1 MGEMRI
7 RFGWLT
13 IVGALLLFATLKMAA
28 MSAQDEKPTI
38 HPVRADHP
46 PKLEDYLNP
55 NAEPPGFKI
64 TEFLQREPH
73 DGTPVSQETA
83 AYISYDDRFLYVA
96 FICKADP
103 HTLRAHMVK
112 REDIVGDDS
121 VSVSLDTFHDGQRAY
136 EFFANPLGIQLDGI
150 TAEGVEDD
158 DFSFDTVWQS
168 KGKITKD
175 GYVVLFS
182 IAFKSLRFHSRSKR
196 ASTWGIALGRV
207 IPGNRELS
215 TWPLLTTKMEAYV
228 PQFANMDS
236 PENAHSGRNIEL
248 TPYGFAGGEK
258 FLDTTAAPPVVTS
271 QPVYRGGIDAKV
283 VIHDQITIDATV
295 NPDFSQV
302 ESDESQVTTN
312 QRYEVFFPE
321 KRPFFLENSD
331 YFSTPETLLFTRRIV
346 DPQYGLRLTGKIGD
360 WKVGFLGIDDRAP
373 GQILSTSD
381 PLFGDR
387 AEIFAGRVQ
396 RVFNG
401 GSSNVGLMFTRRQF
415 GGNSTTVGSFDTR
428 LKLGRNWIFTGQYME
443 SMAQNS
449 TIQTIFDP
457 ITGLPTGSLPNS
469 ALGRDLGSA
478 IFAELK
484 HVGRGFNWSTGYVDR
499 TANFAGDDLGFFTRT
514 DIRQLRESASYQWKP
529 EGGMLTSVGP
539 NFSGYATIDHTNVLQ
554 DWYADLP
561 MVFNFKG
568 PSSFSVGRTESYE
581 FYQGIG
587 FRKQASYGT
596 FSTDKLRVVGLS
608 AAYLQGVEINYF
620 PAAGRIPTLGLSN
633 EASAGL
639 TFKPM
644 KRLKFEERYIF
655 SRLGDPASRTVI
667 LENHIARSKIN
678 FQASKPLSFR
688 VIVDYNGLGGNPLLA
703 DLEHTRR
710 FSYDALITYLIH
722 PGTAFYIGYS
732 DQYENLQIDPTD
744 PLGLR
749 RTPDFLNHLA
759 ARQFFVKLSYSF
771 RM

>member
-1 MGEMRI
+1 MGEMRF

-13 IVGALLLFATLKMAA
+13 IVGTLLLLATLKVAA
-28 MSAQDEKPTI
+28 MSAQGEKPTI
-38 HPVRADHP
+38 RPVRAERP

-55 NAEPPGFKI
+55 IAERPGFKV

-73 DGTPVSQETA
+73 DGAPVSQETA

-103 HTLRAHMVK
+103 HKLRAHMVK
-112 REDIVGDDS
+112 REDIAGDDS

-168 KGKITKD
+168 KGKITQD

-182 IAFKSLRFHSRSKR
+182 IPFKSLRFHSRSKR
-196 ASTWGIALGRV
+196 SSTWGIALGRV

-215 TWPLLTTKMEAYV
+215 TWPLLTTKVEAYV
-228 PQFANMDS
+228 PQFANMES

-258 FLDTTAAPPVVTS
+258 FLDTTATPPVVTS

-283 VIHDQITIDATV
+283 VIHDQITVDATV

-302 ESDESQVTTN
+302 ESDEPQVTTN

-331 YFSTPETLLFTRRIV
+331 YFNTPETLLFTRRIV

-360 WKVGFLGIDDRAP
+360 WKIGFLGIDDRAP
-373 GQILSTSD
+373 GLVLPTTD
-381 PLFGDR
+381 PLFGER

-396 RVFNG
+396 RGFNG
-401 GSSNVGLMFTRRQF
+401 GSSNVGLMFTRHQF

-443 SMAQNS
+443 SAVQGGGVA
-449 TIQTIFDP
+449 T
-457 ITGLPTGSLPNS
+457 
-469 ALGRDLGSA
+469 DLGSA
-478 IFAELK
+478 IYAELK
-484 HVGRGFNWSTGYVDR
+484 HAGRSFNWSTGYVDR
-499 TANFAGDDLGFFTRT
+499 TGNFAGDDLGFFTRT

-529 EGGMLTSVGP
+529 EGGALTSVGP
-539 NFSGYATIDHTNVLQ
+539 NFSGYATLDHANVLQ

-568 PSSFSVGRTESYE
+568 PSAFSVGRTESYE

-620 PAAGRIPTLGLSN
+620 PAAGRLPTLGLST
-633 EASAGL
+633 EASGGL

-655 SRLGDPASRTVI
+655 SRLGDFASRTVI

-678 FQASKPLSFR
+678 FQATKPLSFR
-688 VIVDYNGLGGNPLLA
+688 VIVDYNGLSGNPLLA
-703 DLEHTRR
+703 DLEHPRR

-749 RTPDFLNHLA
+749 RTPDLLNRLTS
-759 ARQFFVKLSYSF
+759 RQFFVKLSYSF

>member
-1 MGEMRI
+1 MRI
-7 RFGWLT
+7 RLGWLA
-13 IVGALLLFATLKMAA
+13 IVGFVLLLATLKMAA
-28 MSAQDEKPTI
+28 LSAQDDKPTI
-38 HPVRADHP
+38 TPARAEHP
-46 PKLEDYLNP
+46 PKLEDYLNE
-55 NAEPPGFKI
+55 NAVPPGLKV

-73 DGTPVSQETA
+73 DGSPVSEDTA
-83 AYISYDDRFLYVA
+83 AYISYDDRNLYVA
-96 FICKADP
+96 FVCKSKP
-103 HTLRAHMVK
+103 GSLRAHMVK
-112 REDIVGDDS
+112 REDIAGDDA
-121 VSVSLDTFHDGQRAY
+121 VSVALDTFHDGQRAY

-150 TAEGVEDD
+150 TAEGVDDD

-168 KGKITKD
+168 RGKITRD

-182 IAFKSLRFHSRSKR
+182 IPYKSLRFHSRSHR

-215 TWPLLTTKMEAYV
+215 TWPLLTTKIEAYV

-258 FLDTTAAPPVVTS
+258 FLDTTAAPPAVTS
-271 QPVYRGGIDAKV
+271 QPVYRGGIDAKI
-283 VIHDQITIDATV
+283 VIHDQITVDATV

-302 ESDESQVTTN
+302 ESDEPQVTTN

-331 YFSTPETLLFTRRIV
+331 YFSTPETLLFTRRIA
-346 DPQYGLRLTGKIGD
+346 DPQYGLRVTGKLGD
-360 WKVGFLGIDDRAP
+360 WKIGFLGIDDRAP
-373 GQILSTSD
+373 GQGLSTAD
-381 PLFGDR
+381 PLSGER
-387 AEIFAGRVQ
+387 AEIFAGRLQ
-396 RVFNG
+396 RIFNG

-415 GGNSTTVGSFDTR
+415 GGNSSNIGSFDTR
-428 LKLGRNWIFTGQYME
+428 LKLGPNWIFTAQYME
-443 SMAQNS
+443 SAVQNN
-449 TIQTIFDP
+449 TVQTIFDP
-457 ITGLPTGSLPNS
+457 NTGLAIGST
-469 ALGRDLGSA
+469 ALGTDLGSA

-484 HVGRGFNWSTGYVDR
+484 HVGRGLNWITSYVDR
-499 TANFAGDDLGFFTRT
+499 SANFAGDDLGFFTRT
-514 DIRQLRESASYQWKP
+514 DIRQLRESASYLWHP
-529 EGGMLTSVGP
+529 EGGALTSVGP

-568 PSSFSVGRTESYE
+568 PSAFSFGRTESYE
-581 FYQGIG
+581 LYQGIG

-608 AAYLQGVEINYF
+608 ASYLQGVEINYF
-620 PAAGRIPTLGLSN
+620 PAGNRLPTLGNST
-633 EASAGL
+633 EGSAGL
-639 TFKPM
+639 TFKPL
-644 KRLKFEERYIF
+644 KRMKFEEKYIF

-678 FQASKPLSFR
+678 FQATKPLSFR
-688 VIVDYNGLGGNPLLA
+688 VIVDYNALGGNPLIA
-703 DLEHTRR
+703 DLEHTRQ

-732 DQYENLQIDPTD
+732 DQYQNLQIDPLN
-744 PLGLR
+744 PFGLV

-759 ARQFFVKLSYSF
+759 SRQFFVKLSYSF